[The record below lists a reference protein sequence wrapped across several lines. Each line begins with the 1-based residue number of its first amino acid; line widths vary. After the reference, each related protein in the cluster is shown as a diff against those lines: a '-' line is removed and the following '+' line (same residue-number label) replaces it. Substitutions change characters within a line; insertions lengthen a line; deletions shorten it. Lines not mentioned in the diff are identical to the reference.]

1 MAMSW
6 WSFTRGVAVGAIG
19 AAAMTVTYN
28 LYAQATTIEFVIP
41 VGTPISTAS
50 EKIVFIQKSTT
61 NDTVGNC
68 AVGEH
73 PVQTL
78 VAVDPGG
85 GGAAKI
91 SGVIVTSQTDSV
103 PPGTR
108 LGALSAIGTC
118 GANNEFQKFRGEVQ

>member
-1 MAMSW
+1 MAMSG
-6 WSFTRGVAVGAIG
+6 WSFIRGVAVGAIG

-41 VGTPISTAS
+41 IGTAISTAS

-68 AVGEH
+68 AAGEH

-78 VAVDPGG
+78 VAVDPA

-103 PPGTR
+103 APGTR
-108 LGALSAIGTC
+108 LGALSAMGTC
-118 GANNEFQKFRGEVQ
+118 GTNNEFQKFRGEVQ